1 MVNAFERA
9 AEELKAAGIAGSVS
23 VSDAQK
29 LRLYG
34 LFKQATTGDCSAS
47 APSAFRPVER
57 AKWTSWNELRGLDR
71 PEAKRRYVAMVKEL
85 LPGFKDEGAL
95 QSHKQKVKR
104 PGERQKRS
112 SDQHRLEISY
122 GRVAMQF
129 LAWLAA
135 AAVFLGAVVKVLLP
149 YGRRFV
155 LVELRGD
162 AERLDELTQTFA
174 PLLWFALGY
183 LFVVMLRSQTFPWR
197 LLSGDYVWHSAV
209 ASFARSSAGRTHR
222 RRRRR
227 TPVESEMDAFFRK
240 HNIQVVQ
247 QSVDGKITPRL
258 MIKLPDD
265 SDAFQFG
272 ECNPTIPYTLEQTAD
287 VYYRKFKEPL
297 PDPAS
302 RLLESIT
309 VLEERRLDEYCAI
322 FIRRQLR
329 FRNEAP
335 SLIKRFA
342 SSDFVEYVE
351 DSLLDKQNRMFYVYV
366 KNESFQ
372 SLGVLEDYS
381 VYQAHTSKPHW
392 TELHQFCRVH
402 ITSSSLL
409 FFRSRIEAFISNFYC
424 KNAPDARNYHLQR
437 ISEEFGEPD
446 NN

>member
-1 MVNAFERA
+1 MERVFERA

-23 VSDAQK
+23 VSDTQK

-34 LFKQATTGDCSAS
+34 LFKQTTIGDCRSS

-57 AKWTSWNELRGLDR
+57 AKWTSWNELHGLDAT
-71 PEAKRRYVAMVKEL
+71 EAKRRYILMVKGL
-85 LPGFKDEGAL
+85 LPNFNDEGAM
-95 QSHKQKVKR
+95 QSQVEQVQETPR
-104 PGERQKRS
+104 PIQRQKSS
-112 SDQHRLEISY
+112 SDQLSY
-122 GRVAMQF
+122 GRVVGQF
-129 LAWLAA
+129 LVWMAA
-135 AAVFLGAVVKVLLP
+135 AGGLLSVVVKFLLP
-149 YGRRFV
+149 WGRRFA
-155 LVELRGD
+155 LVQLRGD
-162 AERLDELTQTFA
+162 VERLDELVQSLA

-183 LFVVMLRSQTFPWR
+183 SFVVMLRSQTFPWR

-209 ASFARSSAGRTHR
+209 TPLAHSAGRIR

-227 TPVESEMDAFFRK
+227 RVPVESETDVFLRK

-247 QSVDGKITPRL
+247 QSVDGKKTSRL

-265 SDAFQFG
+265 PDAFQFG
-272 ECNPTIPYTLEQTAD
+272 DCNSTIPYTLEQTAD

-302 RLLESIT
+302 RLLDSIT
-309 VLEERRLDEYCAI
+309 VLEERRLDEYCAV
-322 FIRRQLR
+322 FKRRLMR

-342 SSDFVEYVE
+342 SSEFVEYIE

-381 VYQAHTSKPHW
+381 VYQAHTNKAHW
-392 TELHQFCRVH
+392 AELHQFCRVH
-402 ITSSSLL
+402 ITSSSLS
-409 FFRSRIEAFISNFYC
+409 FFRSKIESFISNFYC
-424 KNAPDARNYHLQR
+424 KNAPDARSYHLQR

-446 NN
+446 KD